1 MHLPRRSLQSIQ
13 PLPSIYTAFPAN
25 SDNNTSSVTS
35 GKCLIRDI
43 EDGIEVVPL
52 ERSNLLSAPIL
63 SPDQDEKEVLI
74 MSQRKLSPSDK
85 PLPRLPRSLWARLSL
100 KQRILAILGVQL
112 AMLLT
117 IGLALMAAKHR
128 NPQP

>member
-1 MHLPRRSLQSIQ
+1 
-13 PLPSIYTAFPAN
+13 LPSIYTAFPAN